1 MSRIPPEVVEQIKL
15 AADITEVV
23 GDFVTLKRKGQN
35 LWAPCPFHDEKT
47 ASFSVAPN
55 KGIFKCFGCQKAGDV
70 VRFVMEIEKASYPE
84 ALRWLAKRYGITIPE
99 SDVPKSD
106 EELAKQ
112 QDRDSL
118 FILTDWAKEFFK
130 KQLLESDE
138 GRSIGGAYLRERGI
152 QRPAQEAFEIGYSL
166 DQWEALRTAARAA
179 GFQERFLEEAGLVVV
194 REDQPDRKYDRFR
207 GRVMFP
213 IHNAAGRV
221 VGFGART
228 LRRDDKAGAKYLNS
242 PESTIYHKG
251 DVLYGLYQAREAIRK
266 DDLCYLV
273 EGYLDVISLSQGGV
287 KNVVA
292 ISGTALTESQ
302 VRLLTRYTKNVTL
315 LLDGDA
321 AGIRASKRGVD
332 LLLAGGLNV
341 RVCPLPVG
349 EDPDSFIQKQGDTA
363 FRTHLTAHTQDFIT
377 FKARAWQQEAAGD
390 PVRKAEAIRDVLTS
404 VARVQDAIKRSVFI
418 QECARLFGLDEQ
430 ILLTEYNRIAHEV
443 SRSGGP
449 AGGGQR
455 PPTGGALPAA
465 AQGVAGISPPRRDGP
480 VEEDLSAL
488 EAEAMAAGLL
498 DENGQ
503 VVGGGLSASLGGIEE
518 PAYVRY
524 EREII
529 RLLLNYPDYE
539 VETPDGEKWYVAP
552 YVLGTL
558 AKSETPFRD
567 PSCAA
572 IVEAYHA
579 LLRQDILPTTALFTR
594 QADEV
599 LSSIAFDLLS
609 ERWEL
614 SEGWEKKSIVVPR
627 EFNVLQN
634 AVDSAMYRLSQAAVR
649 DRIAELA
656 KALAQASDAASQDR
670 LMVELL
676 HLKSVDTQLGKML
689 GMVIG

>member
-1 MSRIPPEVVEQIKL
+1 VSRIPPEVVEQIKL

-99 SDVPKSD
+99 SEVPKSD

-130 KQLLESDE
+130 RQLLESEE
-138 GRSIGGAYLRERGI
+138 GRSIGGSYLRERGI
-152 QRPAQEAFEIGYSL
+152 QRPAQDAFDLGYSL
-166 DQWEALRTAARAA
+166 DQWEALRIAARAA

-194 REDQPDRKYDRFR
+194 REEQPDRKYDRFR

-349 EDPDSFIQKQGDTA
+349 EDPDSFIRKQGDTA

-377 FKARAWQQEAAGD
+377 FKARAWQQEAGGD

-443 SRSGGP
+443 SRSSGP
-449 AGGGQR
+449 SGGGQR
-455 PPTGGALPAA
+455 PPTGSALPPA
-465 AQGVAGISPPRRDGP
+465 AQGVAGIAPSRRDGP

-498 DENGQ
+498 DADGQ
-503 VVGGGLSASLGGIEE
+503 VVGGGGIEE
-518 PAYVRY
+518 APFMRY
-524 EREII
+524 EREVI
-529 RLLLNYPDYE
+529 RLLLNYADRP
-539 VETPDGEKWYVAP
+539 VVAP
-552 YVLGTL
+552 DEQTWLLAPYMLSLLEGNGTI
-558 AKSETPFRD
+558 FRD
-567 PSCAA
+567 PLFARIAGEIRSYLEQDQLPEPMYFISHDDGAIRALAA
-572 IVEAYHA
+572 
-579 LLRQDILPTTALFTR
+579 
-594 QADEV
+594 
-599 LSSIAFDLLS
+599 DLLV
-609 ERWEL
+609 ERWSL
-614 SEGWEKKSIVVPR
+614 SDNWEAHNIVVPR
-627 EFNVLQN
+627 EPDVI
-634 AVDSAMYRLSQAAVR
+634 QAAADQAVLR
-649 DRIAELA
+649 MSYCLVQDKYLEFGEQLKHATDAEEQIYLIIEA
-656 KALAQASDAASQDR
+656 KR
-670 LMVELL
+670 LKEVQ
-676 HLKSVDTQLGKML
+676 SQLGKLL
-689 GMVIG
+689 GRVVG